1 MKVTIEIID
10 QAHATLAI
18 LDGHLDSIHYE
29 RVEREVVAA
38 IESTTHRSLVLDFG
52 DVSFVSSAGL
62 RTLINLIKRT
72 RTRGGTVWLAAVRP
86 PVQQVFELS
95 GLTSLF
101 RSTSARAE
109 ALRETAAAGPGTA
122 ASGAS
127 VTK

>member
-10 QAHATLAI
+10 QSHATLAI
-18 LDGHLDSIHYE
+18 LDGHLDSTHYE

-52 DVSFVSSAGL
+52 DVPFVSSAGL

-101 RSTSARAE
+101 RSASARGE
-109 ALRETAAAGPGTA
+109 ALRETATAGPGA
-122 ASGAS
+122 APATG

>member
-10 QAHATLAI
+10 QSHATLAI
-18 LDGHLDSIHYE
+18 LDGHLDSTHYE

-101 RSTSARAE
+101 RSASARGE
-109 ALRETAAAGPGTA
+109 ALRETATAGPGTA
-122 ASGAS
+122 PATG

>member
-10 QAHATLAI
+10 QSHATLAI
-18 LDGHLDSIHYE
+18 LDGHLDSTHYE

-101 RSTSARAE
+101 RSASARGE
-109 ALRETAAAGPGTA
+109 ALRETATAGPGTA
-122 ASGAS
+122 PVAG

>member
-10 QAHATLAI
+10 QSYTTLAI

-38 IESTTHRSLVLDFG
+38 IDSTTHRSLVLDFG

-101 RSTSARAE
+101 RSAPARAE
-109 ALRETAAAGPGTA
+109 ALREAAAAGPGTVPVA
-122 ASGAS
+122 G
-127 VTK
+127 VTR

>member
-1 MKVTIEIID
+1 
-10 QAHATLAI
+10 
-18 LDGHLDSIHYE
+18 LDSIHYE

-101 RSTSARAE
+101 RSASARAE
-109 ALRETAAAGPGTA
+109 ALRETAAAGPGAA

>member
-10 QAHATLAI
+10 QSYATLAI

-101 RSTSARAE
+101 RSTPARAE
-109 ALRETAAAGPGTA
+109 ALREAAAAGPGTA
-122 ASGAS
+122 PASS